1 MQDQTNQPK
10 YADADTKSPKNHTY
24 KTFTNEVWVLG
35 DIFTTFP
42 KEKSNFTIIHN
53 IIFYNNKKMPTTYRP
68 QITRNQ
74 LKPTHSATI
83 LPLASSAKTNSY
95 QTNNQPPDF
104 YF

>member
-10 YADADTKSPKNHTY
+10 YADADTQSQKNHTY
-24 KTFTNEVWVLG
+24 KTFTKKVWVFE

-42 KEKSNFTIIHN
+42 KGKSNFTIFHN
-53 IIFYNNKKMPTTYRP
+53 IIFYNNKKTPATYRP
-68 QITRNQ
+68 QITPNQ

-83 LPLASSAKTNSY
+83 LPPTSSAKTNSY
-95 QTNNQPPDF
+95 QPNNQPPDF